1 MNEPVKFPDAVVLV
15 DNGSLRPEVVLGLR
29 RLASDLEG
37 TLGIPVWA
45 ASNAHSNG
53 IDPDALG
60 GCPGLLLSD
69 CLEMLT
75 VRGARWIGVQPL
87 LLASGSAIHKGIRK
101 TVDGFLDRVD
111 VKCCVDVAPA
121 LCDALEVR
129 ELTIAKIIA
138 SRVEEAIGS
147 AIAGSQIDVVVVD
160 HGSPFREVAAVRNE
174 LAVDVGQLLQR
185 GVVSRVIPASME
197 RRPGDEYAFNDPLL
211 EPLLLSLESRP
222 GHRVVVA
229 MAFLQEGRHAGPGGD
244 VAMICER
251 VKVRRPDLRLMRTG
265 LIADHPLMVP
275 LLEHRIRTRWT
286 PGMGR

>member
-1 MNEPVKFPDAVVLV
+1 MKFPDAVVLV

-45 ASNAHSNG
+45 ASYAHSNG

-60 GCPGLLLSD
+60 GYPGLLLSD

-87 LLASGSAIHKGIRK
+87 LLASGSAIYRGIRK
-101 TVDGFLDRVD
+101 TVDSFLDRVD
-111 VKCCVDVAPA
+111 GKCRVDVAPA
-121 LCDALEVR
+121 LCDASEVR

-138 SRVEEAIGS
+138 SRVEEVLRS
-147 AIAGSQIDVVVVD
+147 ASGESWVDVVVVD

-174 LAVDVGQLLQR
+174 LAVDVEQLLPR

-251 VKVRRPDLRLMRTG
+251 VKARRPDLRLMRTG
-265 LIADHPLMVP
+265 LIADHPLMAP

-286 PGMGR
+286 PGRGR

>member
-1 MNEPVKFPDAVVLV
+1 MKFPDAVVLV

-37 TLGIPVWA
+37 ALGFPVWA
-45 ASNAHSNG
+45 ASYAHSNR

-75 VRGARWIGVQPL
+75 VKGARWIGVQPL
-87 LLASGSAIHKGIRK
+87 LLASGSAIYRGIRK
-101 TVDGFLDRVD
+101 TVDSFLDRVD
-111 VKCCVDVAPA
+111 GKCRVDVAPA
-121 LCDALEVR
+121 LCDASEVR

-138 SRVEEAIGS
+138 SRVEEVLRS
-147 AIAGSQIDVVVVD
+147 ASGESRVEVDVVVVD

-222 GHRVVVA
+222 GYRVVVA
-229 MAFLQEGRHAGPGGD
+229 MAFLQEGRHADPGGD

-275 LLEHRIRTRWT
+275 LLENRIRTRWT
-286 PGMGR
+286 PGMDR

>member
-1 MNEPVKFPDAVVLV
+1 MKFPDAVVLV

-75 VRGARWIGVQPL
+75 VKGARWIGVQPL
-87 LLASGSAIHKGIRK
+87 LLASGSAIYRGIRK
-101 TVDGFLDRVD
+101 TVDSFLDRVD
-111 VKCCVDVAPA
+111 GKCRVDVAPA
-121 LCDALEVR
+121 LCDASEVR

-138 SRVEEAIGS
+138 SRVEEVLRS
-147 AIAGSQIDVVVVD
+147 ASGESRVEVDVVVVD
-160 HGSPFREVAAVRNE
+160 HGSPFREVTAVRNE

-275 LLEHRIRTRWT
+275 LLENRIRTRWT
-286 PGMGR
+286 PGMDR